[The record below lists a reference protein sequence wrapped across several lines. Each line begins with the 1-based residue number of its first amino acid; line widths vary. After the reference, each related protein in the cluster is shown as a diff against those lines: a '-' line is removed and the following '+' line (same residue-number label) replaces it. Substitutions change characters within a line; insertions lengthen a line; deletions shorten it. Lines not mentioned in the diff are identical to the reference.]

1 MAITPGI
8 WREEAPLAGTEDVAA
23 GAAPVVSGDWTKGVE
38 AMGVREKEALEE
50 RGVLVLRTGVEVGV
64 AVEVGVGV
72 GVEVGGVQPDGTRVR
87 V

>member
-1 MAITPGI
+1 
-8 WREEAPLAGTEDVAA
+8 
-23 GAAPVVSGDWTKGVE
+23 
-38 AMGVREKEALEE
+38 MGVREKEALEE

-72 GVEVGGVQPDGTRVR
+72 EVGGVQPDGTRVR

>member
-1 MAITPGI
+1 M
-8 WREEAPLAGTEDVAA
+8 
-23 GAAPVVSGDWTKGVE
+23 
-38 AMGVREKEALEE
+38 REKEALEE

-72 GVEVGGVQPDGTRVR
+72 EVGGVQPDGTRVR

>member
-1 MAITPGI
+1 MPATATTARTPGI
-8 WREEAPLAGTEDVAA
+8 WRAEAPLAGTAEVEA
-23 GAAPVVSGDWTKGVE
+23 GAAPVVSGALTNGVE

-64 AVEVGVGV
+64 AVEVGVG
-72 GVEVGGVQPDGTRVR
+72 GVQPDGTRVK

>member
-1 MAITPGI
+1 
-8 WREEAPLAGTEDVAA
+8 
-23 GAAPVVSGDWTKGVE
+23 
-38 AMGVREKEALEE
+38 MGVREKEALEE